1 MVIRTVQDQD
11 WIAAIVFLFEHWY
24 FHWDAAML
32 TLKGK
37 PQQYLPRSSFDTWL
51 VLEVGVFFSSK
62 VFRVLVFSSWKLF
75 SAFFIENFWTLQKDP
90 KVWFWHFFCA
100 SGGTFKRPGPSPSA
114 DNFCNTREAPLSLSQ
129 AIWCK
134 SFRNFCKILPL
145 FITLGHCT

>member
-11 WIAAIVFLFEHWY
+11 WIAAIVFLFKHWY
-24 FHWDAAML
+24 FHWDDAML

-51 VLEVGVFFSSK
+51 VLQVGVFFSSK
-62 VFRVLVFSSWKLF
+62 VFRVLVFSSWKFF
-75 SAFFIENFWTLQKDP
+75 SAFFIEHFWTLQKKTQKFYFDTCSVP
-90 KVWFWHFFCA
+90 VEVLFGDQVRHIQQIFF
-100 SGGTFKRPGPSPSA
+100 
-114 DNFCNTREAPLSLSQ
+114 

-145 FITLGHCT
+145 FIKLDHRIWREKKGLHQAS